1 MYTYIYTHMHIYT
14 HIYTYL
20 CIYMKI
26 DQFLYFKYS
35 QTLFFIVV
43 MLYTVVRNTEI
54 ENMQL
59 LLLGK

>member
-1 MYTYIYTHMHIYT
+1 
-14 HIYTYL
+14 
-20 CIYMKI
+20 MKI